1 MLANLKTQII
11 DHQTKVISDI
21 LGNNDNL
28 IKPINL
34 NFLDSDIK
42 PINFDIFNN
51 LSDINYGF
59 KPLLIPNNNYT
70 FSTNEKDSNILNL
83 SSNLL
88 NWSRISITNQ
98 LTISIPDTSINLSNS
113 NLISNTFFKSSCY
126 SFQTDNF
133 SLQNS
138 FKPITL
144 IDINQNLLV
153 PLSNHLAI
161 LR

>member
-70 FSTNEKDSNILNL
+70 
-83 SSNLL
+83 
-88 NWSRISITNQ
+88 
-98 LTISIPDTSINLSNS
+98 
-113 NLISNTFFKSSCY
+113 
-126 SFQTDNF
+126 
-133 SLQNS
+133 
-138 FKPITL
+138 
-144 IDINQNLLV
+144 
-153 PLSNHLAI
+153 
-161 LR
+161 